1 MILFSCLLGPL
12 RNDYN
17 KQNVF
22 VQEQRS
28 MKQAEIIYLQMYLEN
43 ARGDRYDEQQVV
55 SRPRRM
61 ANRDF
66 SEEGCSR

>member
-1 MILFSCLLGPL
+1 
-12 RNDYN
+12 
-17 KQNVF
+17 
-22 VQEQRS
+22 